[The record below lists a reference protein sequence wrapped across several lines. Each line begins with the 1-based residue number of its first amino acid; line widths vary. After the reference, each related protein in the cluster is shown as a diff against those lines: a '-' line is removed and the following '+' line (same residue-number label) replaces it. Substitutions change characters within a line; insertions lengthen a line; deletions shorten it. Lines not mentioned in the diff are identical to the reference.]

1 MEEDKAQDSVRR
13 RNAALA
19 TLQAVEQVMAEAE
32 AEAEAWVWAVVGVI
46 ELDPCLMVYNTEEDA
61 RKFLADNPS
70 GRDTILRCFVL
81 QGVDFATFDVVAQK
95 RLMWVQA
102 LVQA

>member
-1 MEEDKAQDSVRR
+1 M
-13 RNAALA
+13 
-19 TLQAVEQVMAEAE
+19 EAE
-32 AEAEAWVWAVVGVI
+32 VSTWVWAVVGVI
-46 ELDPCLMVYNTEEDA
+46 DLEPCLMVFDVEEDA

-70 GRDTILRCFVL
+70 GQDTILRCFVL
-81 QGVDFATFDVVAQK
+81 QGIDFATFDVVASK